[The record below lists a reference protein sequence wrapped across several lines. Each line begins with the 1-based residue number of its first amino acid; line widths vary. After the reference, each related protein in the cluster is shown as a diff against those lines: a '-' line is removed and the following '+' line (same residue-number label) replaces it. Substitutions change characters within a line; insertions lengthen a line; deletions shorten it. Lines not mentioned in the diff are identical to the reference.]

1 MQDRTRIRTQRKEK
15 KTGFRKY
22 RGIKISEEEQGI
34 IFYTCLQFYRLP
46 EKKKQKIERLCRECA
61 GELCHALFELV
72 TTRKSVRTL
81 ALKHHT
87 SESTLYELRK
97 KFYESWNK

>member
-1 MQDRTRIRTQRKEK
+1 MQDRTRTRTRKEE

-22 RGIKISEEEQGI
+22 RGLKLSEEEQGI
-34 IFYTCLQFYRLP
+34 IFYTCLSYNTLP
-46 EKKKQKIERLCRECA
+46 EKTKKKIERLCTECG
-61 GELCHALFELV
+61 GEHRHALFELV
-72 TTRKSVRTL
+72 TTRKTVASL
-81 ALKHHT
+81 ARKHYT